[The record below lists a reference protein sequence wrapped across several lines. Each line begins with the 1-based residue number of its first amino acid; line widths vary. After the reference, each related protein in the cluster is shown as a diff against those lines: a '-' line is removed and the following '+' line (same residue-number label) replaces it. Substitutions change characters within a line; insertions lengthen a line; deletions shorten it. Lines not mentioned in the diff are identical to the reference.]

1 MKARP
6 LGLCLLSAV
15 LCGLPALAQT
25 EPRPDAAKPDGS
37 GQLEKRRQEMLRRFD
52 VNGDGKLDEAEKAA
66 MKEARK
72 KPAAVRG
79 SGDIGSLGG
88 SAEPAGLG
96 GGDRY
101 LREMMKRYDKD
112 GDGKLDETELAELI
126 KNRNAAGPGAP
137 GARLREQMVK
147 LFDKDGDGQLN
158 PDERAAAE
166 QFRADQVKRYD
177 KNGDGQLDAEE
188 RAEAMRAFLA
198 DHPELVPPGK

>member
-1 MKARP
+1 M
-6 LGLCLLSAV
+6 
-15 LCGLPALAQT
+15 PAFAQT
-25 EPRPDAAKPDGS
+25 EPRPDAAKTDGS

-79 SGDIGSLGG
+79 TGDIGS
-88 SAEPAGLG
+88 LG

-101 LREMMKRYDKD
+101 LREMMKRYDQD
-112 GDGKLDETELAELI
+112 GDRKLDETELAELI

-137 GARLREQMVK
+137 GARLREQMGK
-147 LFDKDGDGQLN
+147 LFDKNGDGQLD
-158 PDERAAAE
+158 PEERAAAE

-177 KNGDGQLDAEE
+177 KNGDGQLDVEE

-198 DHPELVPPGK
+198 DHPEVAPPPGK

>member
-6 LGLCLLSAV
+6 LSLCLLA
-15 LCGLPALAQT
+15 ALLGGFPVWAQT
-25 EPRPDAAKPDGS
+25 EPPPAAAKPAGS

-52 VNGDGKLDEAEKAA
+52 LNGDGKLDETEKAA

-79 SGDIGSLGG
+79 SGDIGALGG
-88 SAEPAGLG
+88 AEPAGPA

-112 GDGKLDETELAELI
+112 GDGKLDESELAELI
-126 KNRNAAGPGAP
+126 RNRNAAGPGAP

-166 QFRADQVKRYD
+166 QFRADQVRRYD
-177 KNGDGQLDAEE
+177 KDGDGQLDAEE

-198 DHPELVPPGK
+198 DHPELAPPGK

>member
-1 MKARP
+1 M
-6 LGLCLLSAV
+6 
-15 LCGLPALAQT
+15 PAFAQT
-25 EPRPDAAKPDGS
+25 EPRPDAAKTDGS

-52 VNGDGKLDEAEKAA
+52 VNGDGKLDETEKAA

-88 SAEPAGLG
+88 ATESAGP

-112 GDGKLDETELAELI
+112 GDGKLDESELAELI

-147 LFDKDGDGQLN
+147 LFDKNGDGQLD

-188 RAEAMRAFLA
+188 RAEAMRAFVA
-198 DHPELVPPGK
+198 DHPEMLPPGQ

>member
-1 MKARP
+1 MKARS
-6 LGLCLLSAV
+6 LRLCLLSAV
-15 LCGLPALAQT
+15 LCGIPAWAQT
-25 EPRPDAAKPDGS
+25 ESRPDAAKADGS

-88 SAEPAGLG
+88 GAEPAGPG

-101 LREMMKRYDKD
+101 LREMMKRYDQD

-126 KNRNAAGPGAP
+126 KNRNTAGPGAP
-137 GARLREQMVK
+137 GARLREQMVR
-147 LFDKDGDGQLN
+147 LFDKNGDGQLD

-166 QFRADQVKRYD
+166 QFRADQVKRHD

-188 RAEAMRAFLA
+188 RAEAMRAFLV
-198 DHPELVPPGK
+198 DHPELAPPGR

>member
-1 MKARP
+1 M
-6 LGLCLLSAV
+6 
-15 LCGLPALAQT
+15 PAFAQT
-25 EPRPDAAKPDGS
+25 DAKPDAAKADGS

-52 VNGDGKLDEAEKAA
+52 LNGDGKLDETEKAA

-72 KPAAVRG
+72 KTEAVRG

-88 SAEPAGLG
+88 TGEPAGEAR
-96 GGDRY
+96 GDRY
-101 LREMMKRYDKD
+101 LRELMKRYDKD

-147 LFDKDGDGQLN
+147 LFDKNGDGQLD
-158 PDERAAAE
+158 PEERAAAE

-188 RAEAMRAFLA
+188 RAEAMHAFLT
-198 DHPELVPPGK
+198 DHPELAPAGG